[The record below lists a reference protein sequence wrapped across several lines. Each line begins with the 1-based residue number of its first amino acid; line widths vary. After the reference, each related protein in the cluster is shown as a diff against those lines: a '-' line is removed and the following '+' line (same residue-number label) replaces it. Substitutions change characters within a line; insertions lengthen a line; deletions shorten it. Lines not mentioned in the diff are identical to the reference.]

1 MIRFEGVTHRYG
13 ATAALDDVTLDVP
26 AGTLCVLL
34 GESGSGK
41 STLMRTVN
49 RLVEPTAGRVLLDG
63 TDVATRDP
71 DALRRGIG
79 YVIQSVGLFPHRDVA
94 ANVATVPRLLG
105 WDAPRTAARV
115 DELLALVGLDPATFR
130 HRRPATLSGGQAQRV
145 GLARALAADPP
156 VLLMDEPFSALDP
169 LTRRALQ
176 AALRTIHAATGKT
189 ILLVTHDAEEALA
202 LADRLAVME
211 AGRLVAAGTPLDVLA
226 TPALSRILG
235 SEALALHRLAAHPA
249 AGAAVPPD
257 PFGPRADTSGLP
269 ALDAAAT
276 ARDALLLMLAT
287 GRDAVAH
294 PAGTVTLPALLA
306 LARAPDRP
314 DG

>member
-13 ATAALDDVTLDVP
+13 AATALDDVTLDIP
-26 AGTLCVLL
+26 PGTLCVLL

-41 STLMRTVN
+41 STLLRTVN
-49 RLVEPTAGRVLLDG
+49 RLVEPTTGRVLLDG

-105 WDAPRTAARV
+105 WDARRTAARV
-115 DELLALVGLDPATFR
+115 DDLLALVGLDPATFR
-130 HRRPATLSGGQAQRV
+130 DRMPATLSGGQAQRV

-176 AALRTIHAATGKT
+176 AALRAIHAATGKT
-189 ILLVTHDAEEALA
+189 ILLVTHDVEEALA

-211 AGRLVAAGTPLDVLA
+211 SGRLIAAGAPLDVLA
-226 TPALSRILG
+226 TPALSRALG
-235 SEALALHRLAAHPA
+235 RETLALHRLAARPA
-249 AGAAVPPD
+249 ADAARPLD
-257 PFGPRADTSGLP
+257 PAGLP
-269 ALDAAAT
+269 ALTPSAT
-276 ARDALLLMLAT
+276 ARDALLLMLST

-294 PAGTVTLPALLA
+294 PDGRTVTLPALLA
-306 LARAPDRP
+306 LARAPD
-314 DG
+314 